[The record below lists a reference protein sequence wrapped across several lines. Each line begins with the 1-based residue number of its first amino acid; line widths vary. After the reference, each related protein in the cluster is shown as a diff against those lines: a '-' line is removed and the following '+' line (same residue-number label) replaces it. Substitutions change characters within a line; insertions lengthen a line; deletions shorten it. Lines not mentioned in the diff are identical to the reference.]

1 MTTLD
6 TAPEIEPVPGPMP
19 RVAKTRY
26 RRSIMPR
33 VLRGRSALLTGGILL
48 GVIVVLAVGAPLFT
62 PYSPTDIDPLQPLA
76 PLFTPGHWLG
86 TDEFGRDIWSRV
98 IFGGRYDLAIA
109 FGATAVTLVI
119 GLLLGM
125 IAGHFGGWLGT
136 LIMRIVDLFFAFPFL
151 VLIIAIIA
159 MLGPSFFN
167 MFIALWVASWVSY
180 ARIAQ
185 GQTLTTNQ
193 QGYVISARA
202 LGFGHWRIVFRHTLP
217 SVLPGAI
224 IFAMVD
230 AVGNVLL
237 GASLGFLGIGV
248 PAPAPEWGAMIAE
261 GQNYILS
268 EWWLSIIPGI
278 ALILLGVSLSLI
290 GDGLADLLR
299 PAR

>member
-1 MTTLD
+1 MTTID
-6 TAPEIEPVPGPMP
+6 AAPQIEPTPKTA
-19 RVAKTRY
+19 RTRY
-26 RRSIMPR
+26 RRSIVPR
-33 VLRGRSALLTGGILL
+33 VLRGRTALVTGGAIL

-62 PYSPTDIDPLQPLA
+62 SYDPTAIDPLHPLA
-76 PLFTPGHWLG
+76 PLFSPGHWLG

-98 IFGGRYDLAIA
+98 IYGGRYDLAIA

-136 LIMRIVDLFFAFPFL
+136 LIMRLVDLFFAFPFL
-151 VLIIAIIA
+151 VLVIAIIA

-180 ARIAQ
+180 ARIAH
-185 GQTLTTNQ
+185 GQTLSTNQ
-193 QGYVISARA
+193 QGYVISAKA
-202 LGFGHWRIVFRHTLP
+202 LGFSHSRIVFRHTLP

-248 PAPAPEWGAMIAE
+248 PQPAPEWGTMIAE

-268 EWWLSIIPGI
+268 QWWLSIVPGV
-278 ALILLGVSLSLI
+278 ALILLGVGLSLI
-290 GDGLADLLR
+290 GDGLADVLR
-299 PAR
+299 PPR